1 MAVIYLN
8 GTFIEDA
15 QAQISVYDR
24 SYLFGEGLFE
34 TFISVDGK
42 IPFLTDHLNRLEW
55 SCTHLSLE
63 FPTEANFSEICRQLL
78 KKNDLKNARFK
89 ILLSRTGIAPSSQI
103 KVKLES
109 TALSEHRANQNSI
122 DASNAVFTQNC
133 VVFCEPHD
141 DKKIPSVYHLK
152 TIKNIQND
160 ALPLA
165 ALKSTNYL
173 TKLLA
178 RSEAHD
184 SGFDDGIL
192 VNSKG
197 QVTETTTANIFWV
210 DKDGAL
216 WTIMGDRGLLDGIT
230 KKNLIALIRDKGLKI
245 RDGVV
250 TPQELSNQREIF
262 VTNSVIGI
270 KPVSQIDQ
278 RQISGGE
285 AGPVTGMLQD
295 LWKNHLV
302 EFIK

>member
-1 MAVIYLN
+1 MTVIYLN
-8 GTFIEDA
+8 GTFVEDS
-15 QAQISVYDR
+15 QAKISVYDR

-34 TFISVDGK
+34 TFVSINGK
-42 IPFLTDHLNRLEW
+42 IPFLKDHLNRLEW

-63 FPTEANFSEICRQLL
+63 FPSTINFSEICQELL

-103 KVKLES
+103 KVKVES

-122 DASNAVFTQNC
+122 DASNAVFIQNC

-141 DKKIPSVYHLK
+141 DKKIPATYHLK
-152 TIKNIQND
+152 IIKNMHND

-165 ALKSTNYL
+165 AIKSTHYL

-192 VNSKG
+192 TNSKG
-197 QVTETTTANIFWV
+197 QVTETTTANIFWI
-210 DKDGAL
+210 DKDGVL
-216 WTIMGDRGLLDGIT
+216 WTVMSDQGVLDGIT
-230 KKNLIALIRDKGLKI
+230 KKNLINLIKNKGLKI
-245 RDGVV
+245 RDGVI
-250 TPQELSNQREIF
+250 TALELSNQREVF

-285 AGPVTGMLQD
+285 TGSVTEMLQD
-295 LWKNHLV
+295 LWKNKIAELL
-302 EFIK
+302 K

>member
-1 MAVIYLN
+1 MTMIYLN
-8 GTFIEDA
+8 GAFVEDT

-34 TFISVDGK
+34 TFISKDEK

-55 SCTHLSLE
+55 SCTHLSFQ
-63 FPTEANFSEICRQLL
+63 FPTEINFSEICQELL

-103 KVKLES
+103 KVKVES

-141 DKKIPSVYHLK
+141 ENKIPATYHLK
-152 TIKNIQND
+152 IIKNMHND

-165 ALKSTNYL
+165 AIKSTNYL

-192 VNSKG
+192 TNSKG
-197 QVTETTTANIFWV
+197 QVTETTTANIFWI

-216 WTIMGDRGLLDGIT
+216 WTIMSDQGLLGGIT
-230 KKNLIALIRDKGLKI
+230 KKNLITLIKDKGLKI
-245 RDGVV
+245 RDGVI
-250 TPQELSNQREIF
+250 TPLELSSQREVF

-285 AGPVTGMLQD
+285 AGPVTEMLQD

-302 EFIK
+302 EKAK